1 MFGWT
6 GRTIIAN
13 LSSQSIT
20 ESRTG
25 SKQAREYLGGR
36 GLGIKLMSE
45 LANPTVDP
53 FSSDNILVFATGPL
67 TGTTVPMS
75 GHYSIITK
83 SPLTYTIFD
92 SNAGGHFAKSMKSA
106 GIDALVITG
115 RSEIPVYLSI
125 YDEDVDIVDADHLW
139 GKDTRETT
147 SVLKEKG
154 NVACIGR
161 AGEKKVRFAN
171 FVNDNLYS
179 SGRGGHGAVAGS
191 KNLKAVVVKGTN
203 DTLIAEPE
211 YLDKAVFNSQRL
223 LQSNPVT
230 SKGLSVYG
238 TSVMVNVLDHLDILP
253 AMNFREKKFQD
264 AGSISAEKLSRTYE
278 STKTPCDACPLG
290 CRRVLENGSPLPDY
304 DALWAFGPAVGNS
317 DLESIVKANDLCYL
331 DGVDPIS
338 CGATIA
344 SYLENSG
351 QVPDPSMLVQKVSEI
366 SQGSSLLGNGS
377 LSVLSDQ
384 GKKDLSMTSKGL
396 EMPGYDPRGILGLAL
411 AYATSN
417 RGACY
422 QSAFMIGPEV
432 LGKPIMLD
440 RLVLNGKP
448 SFVKL
453 YQDFAAVL
461 DSAVMCPFASFALSE
476 NDIAT
481 LLSAVTG
488 ISYSSQD
495 LLNVGERIWNLERLF
510 NLQAGFTCN
519 DDTLP
524 QRMFSSDGIP
534 EAEFKRSIINY
545 YRLRGWDDF
554 GVPHTDKLK
563 QLGITP

>member
-264 AGSISAEKLSRTYE
+264 AGSISAEKLSQTYE

-344 SYLENSG
+344 SYLENSE

-422 QSAFMIGPEV
+422 QSAFMIAPEV

>member
-6 GRTIIAN
+6 GRTIIVD
-13 LSSQSIT
+13 LSSHSIT

-25 SKQAREYLGGR
+25 AKQAREYLGGR

-253 AMNFREKKFQD
+253 AMNFREKFQD
-264 AGSISAEKLSRTYE
+264 AGSISAEKLSQTYE

-344 SYLENSG
+344 SYLENSE

-461 DSAVMCPFASFALSE
+461 DSAVMCPFSSFALSE

>member
-253 AMNFREKKFQD
+253 AMNFREKFQD

-377 LSVLSDQ
+377 LSVMSDQ

-461 DSAVMCPFASFALSE
+461 DSAVMCPFSSFALSE

-534 EAEFKRSIINY
+534 EAEFKKSIVDY

>member
-253 AMNFREKKFQD
+253 AMNFREKFQD

-377 LSVLSDQ
+377 LSVMSDQ

-422 QSAFMIGPEV
+422 QSEFMIGPEV

-461 DSAVMCPFASFALSE
+461 DSAVMCPFSSFALSE

-510 NLQAGFTCN
+510 NFQAGFTCN
-519 DDTLP
+519 YDTLP

-534 EAEFKRSIINY
+534 EAEFKKSIVDY

>member
-147 SVLKEKG
+147 SILKEKG

-253 AMNFREKKFQD
+253 AMNFREKFQD

-377 LSVLSDQ
+377 LSVMSDQ

-461 DSAVMCPFASFALSE
+461 DSAVMCPFSSFALSE

-519 DDTLP
+519 YDTLP

-534 EAEFKRSIINY
+534 EAEFKKSIVDY

>member
-106 GIDALVITG
+106 GIDALIITG

-253 AMNFREKKFQD
+253 AMNFREKFQD

-377 LSVLSDQ
+377 LSVMSDQ

-422 QSAFMIGPEV
+422 QSAFMIAPEV

-534 EAEFKRSIINY
+534 EAEFKKSIVDY

>member
-6 GRTIIAN
+6 GRTIIVD
-13 LSSQSIT
+13 LTSHSIT

-25 SKQAREYLGGR
+25 TKQAREYLGGR
-36 GLGIKLMSE
+36 GFGIKLMQE
-45 LANPTVDP
+45 LAYPTVDP
-53 FSSDNILVFATGPL
+53 LSPENLLVFATGPL

-75 GHYSIITK
+75 GHYSLITK
-83 SPLTYTIFD
+83 SPLTHTIFD
-92 SNAGGHFAKSMKSA
+92 SNAGGYFGKGMKSA
-106 GIDALVITG
+106 GIDALVISG

-125 YDEDVDIVDADHLW
+125 YDEDVDIIAADHLW

-147 SVLKEKG
+147 SILKEKG
-154 NVACIGR
+154 SVACIGR
-161 AGEKKVRFAN
+161 AGENKVRFAN
-171 FVNDNLYS
+171 FVSDNLYF

-203 DTLIAEPE
+203 DPLIAEPE
-211 YLDKAVFNSQRL
+211 NLEKAVFNAQRL
-223 LQSNPVT
+223 LHSNPVT

-238 TSVMVNVLDHLDILP
+238 TSVMVNVLDHLDIFP
-253 AMNFREKKFQD
+253 AMNFREKKFQN
-264 AGSISAEKLSRTYE
+264 ARSISAEKISQTYE

-290 CRRVLENGSPLPDY
+290 CRRVLENGLPLPDF

-344 SYLENSG
+344 SYLEISG
-351 QVPDPSMLVQKVSEI
+351 EGIDPGMLLQTVSDI
-366 SQGSSLLGNGS
+366 SGGSSLLGDGS
-377 LSVLSDQ
+377 LSLMRSH
-384 GKKDLSMTSKGL
+384 GEKDLSMSSKGL
-396 EMPGYDPRGILGLAL
+396 EMSGYDPRGMLGLAL

-417 RGACY
+417 KGACH

-432 LGKPIMLD
+432 LGKPVILD
-440 RLVLNGKP
+440 RFVLKSKP

-453 YQDFAAVL
+453 YQEFAAVL
-461 DSAVMCPFASFALSE
+461 DSAVMCPFASFALGES
-476 NDIAT
+476 DVSA

-495 LLNVGERIWNLERLF
+495 LLKMGERIWNLERLF
-510 NLQAGFTCN
+510 NLRAGFSCE

-534 EAEFKRSIINY
+534 EAEFKKAIADY
-545 YRLRGWDDF
+545 YQLRGWDEF
-554 GVPHTDKLK
+554 GAPHVDKLK
-563 QLGITP
+563 QLGIIL

>member
-6 GRTIIAN
+6 GRTIIVD
-13 LSSQSIT
+13 LSSHSIT

-25 SKQAREYLGGR
+25 AKQAREYLGGR

-223 LQSNPVT
+223 MQSNPVT

-253 AMNFREKKFQD
+253 AMNFREKFQD
-264 AGSISAEKLSRTYE
+264 AGSISAEKLSQTYE

-331 DGVDPIS
+331 GGVDPIS

-422 QSAFMIGPEV
+422 QSAFMIAPEV

-440 RLVLNGKP
+440 RLVLDGKP

-534 EAEFKRSIINY
+534 EAEFKRSIIDY

-563 QLGITP
+563 QLGIMP

>member
-106 GIDALVITG
+106 GIDALIITG

-253 AMNFREKKFQD
+253 AMNFREKFQD

-422 QSAFMIGPEV
+422 QSAFMIAPEV

-534 EAEFKRSIINY
+534 EAEFKKSIVDY

>member
-6 GRTIIAN
+6 GRTIIVD
-13 LSSQSIT
+13 LTSHSIT

-25 SKQAREYLGGR
+25 AKQAREYLGGR
-36 GLGIKLMSE
+36 GFGIKLMQE
-45 LANPTVDP
+45 LAYPTVDP
-53 FSSDNILVFATGPL
+53 LSPENLLVFAAGPL

-75 GHYSIITK
+75 GHYSLITK
-83 SPLTYTIFD
+83 SPLTHTIFD
-92 SNAGGHFAKSMKSA
+92 SNAGGYFGKGMKSA
-106 GIDALVITG
+106 GIDALVISG

-125 YDEDVDIVDADHLW
+125 YDEDVDIIAADHLW

-147 SVLKEKG
+147 SILKEKG
-154 NVACIGR
+154 SVACIGR
-161 AGEKKVRFAN
+161 AGENKVRFAN
-171 FVNDNLYS
+171 FVSDNLYF

-203 DTLIAEPE
+203 DPLIAEPE
-211 YLDKAVFNSQRL
+211 NLEKAVFNAQRL
-223 LQSNPVT
+223 LHSNPVT

-253 AMNFREKKFQD
+253 AMNFREKKFQN
-264 AGSISAEKLSRTYE
+264 ARSISAEKLSQTYE

-290 CRRVLENGSPLPDY
+290 CRRVLENGLPLPDF

-344 SYLENSG
+344 SYLEISG
-351 QVPDPSMLVQKVSEI
+351 EGIDPGMLLQTVSDI
-366 SQGSSLLGNGS
+366 SGGSSLLGDGS
-377 LSVLSDQ
+377 LSFMRSH
-384 GKKDLSMTSKGL
+384 GEKDLSMSSKGL
-396 EMPGYDPRGILGLAL
+396 EMSGYDPRGMLGLAL

-417 RGACY
+417 KGACH

-432 LGKPIMLD
+432 LGKPVILD
-440 RLVLNGKP
+440 RLVLKSKP

-453 YQDFAAVL
+453 YQEFAAVL
-461 DSAVMCPFASFALSE
+461 DSAVMCPFASFALGES
-476 NDIAT
+476 DVAA

-495 LLNVGERIWNLERLF
+495 LLKMGERIWNLERLF
-510 NLQAGFTCN
+510 NLRAGFTCE

-534 EAEFKRSIINY
+534 EAEFKKAIADY
-545 YRLRGWDDF
+545 YQLRGWDEF
-554 GVPHTDKLK
+554 GVPHVDKLK
-563 QLGITP
+563 QLGIML

>member
-253 AMNFREKKFQD
+253 AMNFREKFQD

-377 LSVLSDQ
+377 LSVMSDQ

-461 DSAVMCPFASFALSE
+461 DSAVMCPFSSFALSE

-519 DDTLP
+519 YDTLP

-534 EAEFKRSIINY
+534 EAEFKKSIVDY

>member
-6 GRTIIAN
+6 GRTIIVD
-13 LSSQSIT
+13 LSSHSIT

-25 SKQAREYLGGR
+25 AKQAREYLGGR

-106 GIDALVITG
+106 GIDALIITG

-147 SVLKEKG
+147 SILKEKG

-264 AGSISAEKLSRTYE
+264 AGSISAEKLSQTYE

-344 SYLENSG
+344 SYLENSE

-422 QSAFMIGPEV
+422 QSAFMIAPEV

>member
-6 GRTIIAN
+6 GRTIIVDLTSN
-13 LSSQSIT
+13 SIT

-25 SKQAREYLGGR
+25 TKQAREYLGGR
-36 GLGIKLMSE
+36 GFGIKLMQE
-45 LANPTVDP
+45 LAYPTVDP
-53 FSSDNILVFATGPL
+53 LSPENLLVFATGPL

-75 GHYSIITK
+75 GHYSLITK
-83 SPLTYTIFD
+83 SPLTHTIFD
-92 SNAGGHFAKSMKSA
+92 SNAGGYFGKGMKSA
-106 GIDALVITG
+106 GIDALIISG
-115 RSEIPVYLSI
+115 RSEVPVYLSI
-125 YDEDVDIVDADHLW
+125 YDEDVDIIAADHLW

-154 NVACIGR
+154 SVACIGR
-161 AGEKKVRFAN
+161 AGENKVRFAS
-171 FVNDNLYS
+171 FVSDNLYF

-203 DTLIAEPE
+203 DPLIAEPE
-211 YLDKAVFNSQRL
+211 NLEKAVFNAQRL
-223 LQSNPVT
+223 LHSNPVT

-253 AMNFREKKFQD
+253 AMNFREKKFQN
-264 AGSISAEKLSRTYE
+264 ARNISAEKLSQTYE

-290 CRRVLENGSPLPDY
+290 CRRVLESGFPLPDF

-317 DLESIVKANDLCYL
+317 DLESIIKANDLCYL

-344 SYLENSG
+344 SYLEISG
-351 QVPDPSMLVQKVSEI
+351 EGIDPRMLLQTVSDI
-366 SQGSSLLGNGS
+366 SGGSSSLGDGS
-377 LSVLSDQ
+377 LSFMR
-384 GKKDLSMTSKGL
+384 GHGEKDLSMSSKGL
-396 EMPGYDPRGILGLAL
+396 EMSGYDPRGMLGLAL

-417 RGACY
+417 KGACH

-432 LGKPIMLD
+432 LGKPVILD
-440 RLVLNGKP
+440 RLVLKGKP

-453 YQDFAAVL
+453 YQEFAAVL
-461 DSAVMCPFASFALSE
+461 DSAVMCPFASFALGES
-476 NDIAT
+476 DVAA

-495 LLNVGERIWNLERLF
+495 LLKMGERIWNLERLF
-510 NLQAGFTCN
+510 NLRAGFTCE

-534 EAEFKRSIINY
+534 EAEFKKAIADY
-545 YRLRGWDDF
+545 YQLRGWDEF
-554 GVPHTDKLK
+554 GVPHVDKLK
-563 QLGITP
+563 QLGIIL

>member
-6 GRTIIAN
+6 GRTIIVD
-13 LSSQSIT
+13 LSSHSIT

-25 SKQAREYLGGR
+25 AKQAREYLGGR

-53 FSSDNILVFATGPL
+53 LSSDNILVFATGPL

-253 AMNFREKKFQD
+253 AMNFREKFQD
-264 AGSISAEKLSRTYE
+264 AGSISAEKLSQTYE

-304 DALWAFGPAVGNS
+304 DALWAFGPAMGNS

-338 CGATIA
+338 CGATIS
-344 SYLENSG
+344 SYLEYSG
-351 QVPDPSMLVQKVSEI
+351 EVPDPSMLVQKVSEI
-366 SQGSSLLGNGS
+366 SKGHSLLGNGS
-377 LSVLSDQ
+377 LSVMSDQ
-384 GKKDLSMTSKGL
+384 SKIDLSMTSKGL
-396 EMPGYDPRGILGLAL
+396 EIPGYDPRGILGLAL

-440 RLVLNGKP
+440 RLVLKGKP

-481 LLSAVTG
+481 LLNAVTG
-488 ISYSSQD
+488 VSYSSQD

-510 NLQAGFTCN
+510 NLRAGFTCN

-524 QRMFSSDGIP
+524 QRMFSSDGIH
-534 EAEFKRSIINY
+534 EAEFKKSIIDY

-554 GVPHTDKLK
+554 GVPHTGKLK